1 MVKTC
6 IKSAYGNVFDIG
18 DSIYLSSVGQR
29 EICNEALS
37 FYNEDLEYG
46 ISYFV
51 EPCMIVFQNDNY
63 DDNYWTDERIKE
75 LEQELYKFQNVIDIT
90 NYNEIS
96 IDLDNSVNTVI
107 DYMDNYCKYL
117 INNVNDENRDKV
129 NKILSSPYQNFCLCI
144 ADCIPVI
151 KIGILNNKVNGKN
164 IEKSFK
170 RLFPLLSLFEISVYK
185 IFIKRQRRIT

>member
-129 NKILSSPYQNFCLCI
+129 NKILSH
-144 ADCIPVI
+144 
-151 KIGILNNKVNGKN
+151 
-164 IEKSFK
+164 
-170 RLFPLLSLFEISVYK
+170 
-185 IFIKRQRRIT
+185 